1 MASNGIIYTTYLFR
15 WVVYPLATGTMYL
28 SLSMAPGSYAKLEET
43 VQNKGRTMADTCI
56 PVCAVKLTSGSKT
69 TAKEINLLPSE
80 KSQGLTAFKGWGLVP
95 LVLITNNEPRPK
107 SEDLRR
113 ELFTFLRNVRGHNN
127 VSKLASFYLDED
139 PADWP
144 TTEAKQIKPEE
155 LWPIFRGI
163 SGEPTAA
170 GKNIPQRISG
180 MKYSQVGGYE
190 TECLSPA
197 IKGKY
202 ARELVRV
209 ANCALATNTWKAY
222 KSVWKGIDQI
232 SKDTGVT
239 ISYPMNSEMVQAIL
253 AYYLLKGLK
262 ASTIRGYIASFKQAH
277 NVRGLECPALEDKF
291 VDTIIKGAQNRE
303 SLEEKQPKGVVSV
316 EILRQLWKN
325 LKESDLSLDIKRTL
339 WATITLLFMGSLR
352 PTEAL
357 SSRAKEFD
365 ESKTLLWKDLK
376 FLETNIDNKQV
387 EFLQLRLKQPKTAR
401 SLPEQIVEIPEVGSK
416 LCAVKAMKKWIH
428 SRKTKQDPNSPV
440 FTLASGDLVTVSYL
454 NKVLQAILPNE
465 TPKITA
471 RSFRPGLSTLL
482 AQQGADSE
490 SLKSLGRWTSKSYLT
505 YIKKGRANNW
515 RNTRK
520 QLQQAITKL

>member
-1 MASNGIIYTTYLFR
+1 
-15 WVVYPLATGTMYL
+15 
-28 SLSMAPGSYAKLEET
+28 
-43 VQNKGRTMADTCI
+43 MADTCI

-416 LCAVKAMKKWIH
+416 LCAVKVMKKWIH

>member
-1 MASNGIIYTTYLFR
+1 
-15 WVVYPLATGTMYL
+15 
-28 SLSMAPGSYAKLEET
+28 
-43 VQNKGRTMADTCI
+43 MADTCI

-197 IKGKY
+197 IKGKH

>member
-1 MASNGIIYTTYLFR
+1 
-15 WVVYPLATGTMYL
+15 
-28 SLSMAPGSYAKLEET
+28 
-43 VQNKGRTMADTCI
+43 MADTCI

-69 TAKEINLLPSE
+69 TAKEINILPSE

-95 LVLITNNEPRPK
+95 LVLITNNEPRPG
-107 SEDLRR
+107 SEDIRR
-113 ELFTFLRNVRGHNN
+113 ELFAFLRNVRGHNN
-127 VSKLASFYLDED
+127 VSKLASFYSDED

-144 TTEAKQIKPEE
+144 TTEVKQIKPEE

-163 SGEPTAA
+163 PGEEPTAA

-190 TECLSPA
+190 VECLSPA

-202 ARELVRV
+202 AMELVKV

-222 KSVWKGIDQI
+222 KSVWKGIDKI
-232 SKDTGVT
+232 SEDTGVT
-239 ISYPMNSEMVQAIL
+239 ISYPMNSAMVQAIL

-277 NVRGLECPALEDKF
+277 NVRGLKCPALEDKF
-291 VDTIIKGAQNRE
+291 VDTILKGAQNKE
-303 SLEEKQPKGVVSV
+303 SLEEKQQRGVVSIA
-316 EILRQLWKN
+316 ILRQLWKN
-325 LKESDLSLDIKRTL
+325 LKDSALSLDIKRTL
-339 WATITLLFMGSLR
+339 WAIMTLLFMGSLR

-416 LCAVKAMKKWIH
+416 LCAVKAMRKWMH
-428 SRKTKQDPNSPV
+428 SRKTKPDPNSPV
-440 FTLASGDLVTVSYL
+440 FTLATGDLVTVSYL
-454 NKVLQAILPNE
+454 NKVLQTLLPNE

-471 RSFRPGLSTLL
+471 RSFRPGLSTIL

-520 QLQQAITKL
+520 QLQQAIIKL

>member
-1 MASNGIIYTTYLFR
+1 M
-15 WVVYPLATGTMYL
+15 VYPLATGTMYL
-28 SLSMAPGSYAKLEET
+28 TLSMAPGSYTKLEEA
-43 VQNKGRTMADTCI
+43 VQKRGRTMSDTCI
-56 PVCAVKLTSGSKT
+56 PVCAVKLASGSKT
-69 TAKEINLLPSE
+69 TAREINILPSE
-80 KSQGLTAFKGWGLVP
+80 KSQGLTAFKGWGIVP
-95 LVLITNNEPRPK
+95 LVLLTNEEPRPR
-107 SEDLRR
+107 SEDLRK

-127 VSKLASFYLDED
+127 VSKLASFYTDEI
-139 PADWP
+139 PAEWP

-155 LWPIFRGI
+155 LWPVFKSIL
-163 SGEPTAA
+163 GEENTAT
-170 GKNIPQRISG
+170 GRTIPQRISG
-180 MKYSQVGGYE
+180 MKYSQVGGYD

-253 AYYLLKGLK
+253 AFYLLKGLK

-277 NVRGLECPALEDKF
+277 NIKGLKCPALEDKF

-303 SLEEKQPKGVVSV
+303 SLVEKQPRGVVSV

-325 LKESDLSLDIKRTL
+325 LKESNLPLDTKRTL
-339 WATITLLFMGSLR
+339 WAIMTMLFMGSLR

-357 SSRAKEFD
+357 SAKAKEYD

-376 FLETNIDNKQV
+376 FMETRIDNKQV
-387 EFLQLRLKQPKTAR
+387 EFLQLRLRQPKTVR

-428 SRKTKQDPNSPV
+428 SRKVKQDPNSPV
-440 FTLASGDLVTVSYL
+440 FTLATGDLVTVSYL

-465 TPKITA
+465 SPKITA
-471 RSFRPGLSTLL
+471 RSFRPGLSTIL
-482 AQQGADSE
+482 AQQGADPE

-520 QLQQAITKL
+520 QLQQAIFKL